1 MSNPQ
6 VPQVVTVGSMA
17 IDDLRTP
24 AGAAPRCLGGA
35 GVHGSLA
42 ASFFARVGV
51 VGIVG
56 SDYPADAISLLEGRG
71 MDLSGVVHAEGR
83 TFYWRGHYND
93 DMSEAITE
101 DTQLNVFEQF
111 QPDLPPA
118 FRKAPYVFLAN
129 INPELQLSVLEQ
141 MESPRLTLC
150 DSMNLWIDIKK
161 DALTEVLRR
170 VDVVLLNEAEVRL
183 YTGSRDLFR
192 AVEMLL
198 GLGPRAV
205 IVKKGGNGSV
215 MFTPQG
221 SGPLGMGY
229 FAAPA
234 YPVTDLKDPTGAGD
248 SFAGGFVGYLA
259 GRGETSEAAM
269 RTAIVYGTVMASFN
283 VEDFGVRRV
292 SALIPDDI
300 SRRFAEMK
308 EFTRYD
314 SPADASG

>member
-1 MSNPQ
+1 MSNST

-24 AGAAPRCLGGA
+24 AGSAPGCLGGA

-56 SDYPADAISLLEGRG
+56 SDYPPEAISLLESRG
-71 MDLSGVVHAEGR
+71 MDLSGVVRAEGK

-111 QPDLPPA
+111 QPDLPQA

-129 INPELQLSVLEQ
+129 INPELQLNVLEQ

-161 DALTEVLRR
+161 DALTEVLKR
-170 VDVVLLNEAEVRL
+170 VDVVLLNEAEVRM
-183 YTGSRDLFR
+183 YTGKRDLFT
-192 AVEMLL
+192 AAEALL
-198 GLGPRAV
+198 ELGPRAV
-205 IVKKGGNGSV
+205 IVKKGANGSAL
-215 MFTPQG
+215 FTPNG
-221 SGPLGMGY
+221 NGPLGMGY
-229 FAAPA
+229 FSAPA
-234 YPVTDLKDPTGAGD
+234 YPVTSLTDPTGAGD
-248 SFAGGFVGYLA
+248 SFAGGFIGWLA
-259 GRGETSEAAM
+259 GRGETSESAM

-292 SALIPDDI
+292 SAL
-300 SRRFAEMK
+300 SRDEIEDRFARMR

-314 SPADASG
+314 TAA